1 MPQLLR
7 ALHKRLPRDLALQP
21 WKEQRVAVDL
31 EPVNSLPD
39 ELA

>member
-1 MPQLLR
+1 MAR
-7 ALHKRLPRDLALQP
+7 PRDLALQP
-21 WKEQRVAVDL
+21 WKEQRVPVDL